1 MKTKTWTPFISFSV
15 TSWLIVASKSAIT
28 GTTEKP
34 RVGLDGFR
42 VGIVSLL
49 CLHGL
54 YEDDSKKKDIISR
67 KRHPIVRNTIG
78 FAVTSQF
85 E

>member
-1 MKTKTWTPFISFSV
+1 MDSLHIIFSDVMAYSSFEVS
-15 TSWLIVASKSAIT
+15 IT

-49 CLHGL
+49 CPHGL

>member
-1 MKTKTWTPFISFSV
+1 MDSLHIIFSDVMACSSFEVS
-15 TSWLIVASKSAIT
+15 IT
-28 GTTEKP
+28 ATTEKP

-42 VGIVSLL
+42 VRMVSLL
-49 CLHGL
+49 CLRGL
-54 YEDDSKKKDIISR
+54 YEDDSKKEDIILR

>member
-1 MKTKTWTPFISFSV
+1 MDSLHIIFSDVMAYSSFEVS
-15 TSWLIVASKSAIT
+15 IT
-28 GTTEKP
+28 ATTEKP

-42 VGIVSLL
+42 VRMVSLL

-54 YEDDSKKKDIISR
+54 YEDDSKKKDIILR

>member
-1 MKTKTWTPFISFSV
+1 MDSLHIIFSDVMAYSSFEVS
-15 TSWLIVASKSAIT
+15 IT
-28 GTTEKP
+28 ATTEKP

-42 VGIVSLL
+42 VRMVSLL

-54 YEDDSKKKDIISR
+54 YEDDSKKKDIILR
-67 KRHPIVRNTIG
+67 KRHPIVRNTIR

>member
-1 MKTKTWTPFISFSV
+1 MDSLYIIFSDVMAYSSFEVS
-15 TSWLIVASKSAIT
+15 IT